1 MVRLHAAQQQ
11 LFVFLAKERL
21 GGIFS
26 ILFQL
31 TSICQIEKNRFHLY
45 YPKLA
50 LPRRSYLELG
60 IWSLN
65 GDVTCVPYQEQPQ
78 GPVNKRD
85 EPGDL
90 DGKHY
95 RDFYDVHLE
104 VDYLSEQAGADD
116 FNFDFGTIHYVIEH
130 FVGKLL
136 TFRQALLTC
145 PKSTVR

>member
-1 MVRLHAAQQQ
+1 MR
-11 LFVFLAKERL
+11 
-21 GGIFS
+21 
-26 ILFQL
+26 
-31 TSICQIEKNRFHLY
+31 
-45 YPKLA
+45 
-50 LPRRSYLELG
+50 
-60 IWSLN
+60 
-65 GDVTCVPYQEQPQ
+65 CVPYQEQPQ

-95 RDFYDVHLE
+95 WDFYDVHLE

-145 PKSTVR
+145 PKSKRKPSAVNYYTV